1 MAKDNTASNIIM
13 QGKGQYKPLDDSML
27 QWNAK
32 MQNIRNFEEA
42 KRKNQEQRD
51 LRDKLAEIEA
61 LGLPAHLQKKLRED
75 SEEALRQVREE
86 GLDPNSIDFR
96 VKLNRIA
103 GKGKQYEDFVTEGKA
118 AMTQE
123 GMVIEEDEYGTIN
136 RRPEYNKKFLSLWD
150 ENTEIEDVD
159 ALIGEV
165 KEGYSR
171 IAPTLEFTPKEYSE
185 LADEFFARNS
195 DAYTTMQE
203 LKQQGIEGQNL
214 ITETLKVHPDL
225 AEGFNSH
232 MDDATRWVAGQNYA
246 RDREIYGVD
255 ALGTGADYHKRMSS
269 AYHIRP
275 EQQTKQTTG
284 EERSYLTP
292 EEKGKRQ
299 RAQDKKDSTGFDLK
313 STTHTI
319 RNEDGTLTDYS
330 AVKLGPVEVED
341 GTVVDGVVWI
351 DEVLYPI
358 IGGKAE
364 KGEQEKAEAY
374 IEQLEFNKADKIE
387 KGALRRVVEK
397 AKDEAPKQGTYDQEK
412 IDNITEK
419 LKESGGWF
427 NDDEDEFA
435 TWLNDELGL
444 GKDKAGKANL
454 LADKDFMSFLKEN
467 ASDFT
472 TEEGRKRVIEHIQE
486 KWLRYTKGKRKEGA
500 GKVIYIAPNGAE
512 IEGWDELTEEEKQ
525 ILLNSGLATKK

>member
-225 AEGFNSH
+225 AEGFNSY

-275 EQQTKQTTG
+275 EQQTKQTTEVDPYKLQAQKDARDGTGSIETLMGEPAVSVINKGEG
-284 EERSYLTP
+284 EEAVPTLSTTMNIDKPMPLDVGKSQLYGQPRRLFFDPKEQKYYLEYIP
-292 EEKGKRQ
+292 FKNLAGKQASTGDVQFDALLAAMNSKDPKYKPDYDDVQRIPLHESDPNFDALVSTIAKTTKSQ
-299 RAQDKKDSTGFDLK
+299 RADVVARINSLKEYDLESVEGDTPSGYAARKKDAQQETAAVE
-313 STTHTI
+313 TI
-319 RNEDGTLTDYS
+319 TVEGT
-330 AVKLGPVEVED
+330 P
-341 GTVVDGVVWI
+341 
-351 DEVLYPI
+351 
-358 IGGKAE
+358 
-364 KGEQEKAEAY
+364 
-374 IEQLEFNKADKIE
+374 N
-387 KGALRRVVEK
+387 
-397 AKDEAPKQGTYDQEK
+397 PKE
-412 IDNITEK
+412 
-419 LKESGGWF
+419 
-427 NDDEDEFA
+427 
-435 TWLNDELGL
+435 WL
-444 GKDKAGKANL
+444 KDKQYQVRDNVYYYDNESKAW
-454 LADKDFMSFLKEN
+454 KK
-467 ASDFT
+467 
-472 TEEGRKRVIEHIQE
+472 K
-486 KWLRYTKGKRKEGA
+486 TK
-500 GKVIYIAPNGAE
+500 
-512 IEGWDELTEEEKQ
+512 
-525 ILLNSGLATKK
+525 S

>member
-1 MAKDNTASNIIM
+1 
-13 QGKGQYKPLDDSML
+13 
-27 QWNAK
+27 
-32 MQNIRNFEEA
+32 
-42 KRKNQEQRD
+42 
-51 LRDKLAEIEA
+51 
-61 LGLPAHLQKKLRED
+61 
-75 SEEALRQVREE
+75 
-86 GLDPNSIDFR
+86 
-96 VKLNRIA
+96 
-103 GKGKQYEDFVTEGKA
+103 
-118 AMTQE
+118 
-123 GMVIEEDEYGTIN
+123 
-136 RRPEYNKKFLSLWD
+136 
-150 ENTEIEDVD
+150 
-159 ALIGEV
+159 
-165 KEGYSR
+165 
-171 IAPTLEFTPKEYSE
+171 
-185 LADEFFARNS
+185 
-195 DAYTTMQE
+195 
-203 LKQQGIEGQNL
+203 
-214 ITETLKVHPDL
+214 
-225 AEGFNSH
+225 
-232 MDDATRWVAGQNYA
+232 
-246 RDREIYGVD
+246 
-255 ALGTGADYHKRMSS
+255 MSS